1 MTEQFRVLV
10 VDDDDTLLQLLSE
23 TVETMGCDAT
33 SASSGLDALN
43 IISERKFD
51 IVVTDLKMPGMD
63 GLKLLEEVKKIDK
76 DVVVIMVTGY
86 ATLETAVKAI
96 EKGAYD
102 YIAKPFRLDELMVV
116 IKNACERLRLLKQKK
131 ALLEELKGAYNE
143 IDRLKKVSTASAD
156 AGGDD
161 ANKENPLEAIDFES
175 FKRRNY
181 SQPIDIETA
190 RKKYFSDI

>member
-1 MTEQFRVLV
+1 MTEQFKVLV
-10 VDDDDTLLQLLSE
+10 VDDDDTLLQLLTE
-23 TVETMGCDAT
+23 TVQTMGCFAT
-33 SASSGLDALN
+33 SARSGLDALN
-43 IISERKFD
+43 LISVRKFD

-63 GLKLLEEVKKIDK
+63 GLKLLEEIKKIDR

-116 IKNACERLRLLKQKK
+116 IKNACERLRLLKQKN
-131 ALLEELKGAYNE
+131 ALLDELKGAYTE
-143 IDRLKKVSTASAD
+143 IDRLKKVATAPSEGD
-156 AGGDD
+156 A
-161 ANKENPLEAIDFES
+161 ANNQDNPLEAIDFES

>member
-1 MTEQFRVLV
+1 MTDQFKVLV
-10 VDDDDTLLQLLSE
+10 VDDDDTLLQLLTE
-23 TVETMGCDAT
+23 TVQTMGCVAT
-33 SASSGLDALN
+33 SARSGLDALN
-43 IISERKFD
+43 IISERKYD

-63 GLKLLEEVKKIDK
+63 GLQLLAEIKKVDK

-116 IKNACERLRLLKQKK
+116 IKNACERLRLLKQKS

-143 IDRLKKVSTASAD
+143 IDRLKKVATVSSESQETDNQDVS
-156 AGGDD
+156 
-161 ANKENPLEAIDFES
+161 LETIDFES

-181 SQPIDIETA
+181 QQPIDIETA

>member
-1 MTEQFRVLV
+1 MTEQFKVLV
-10 VDDDDTLLQLLSE
+10 VDDDDTLLQLLTE
-23 TVETMGCDAT
+23 TVQTMGCSAT
-33 SASSGLDALN
+33 AAHSGLDALN

-63 GLKLLEEVKKIDK
+63 GLSLLEEIKKIDK

-116 IKNACERLRLLKQKK
+116 IKNACERLRLLKQKN
-131 ALLEELKGAYNE
+131 ALLDELKGAYNE
-143 IDRLKKVSTASAD
+143 IDRLKKVSLDSEGAD
-156 AGGDD
+156 ESKA
-161 ANKENPLEAIDFES
+161 AEQSLETIDFES

-181 SQPIDIETA
+181 SQPIDIEAA

>member
-1 MTEQFRVLV
+1 MTEQFKVLV
-10 VDDDDTLLQLLSE
+10 VDDDDTLLQLLTE
-23 TVETMGCDAT
+23 TVQTMGCEAV
-33 SASSGLDALN
+33 SARSGRDALD
-43 IISERKFD
+43 IISERKYD

-63 GLKLLEEVKKIDK
+63 GLELLGEIKKIDK

-116 IKNACERLRLLKQKK
+116 IKNACERLRLLKQKS
-131 ALLEELKGAYNE
+131 ALLDELKGAYNE
-143 IDRLKKVSTASAD
+143 IDRLKKVAEVAVDSESAVNAD
-156 AGGDD
+156 NSLD
-161 ANKENPLEAIDFES
+161 AIDFES
-175 FKRRNY
+175 FKRRTY
-181 SQPIDIETA
+181 QQPIDIETA

>member
-10 VDDDDTLLQLLSE
+10 VDDDDTLLQLLTE
-23 TVETMGCDAT
+23 TVQTMGC
-33 SASSGLDALN
+33 SAAAAHSGLDALN
-43 IISERKFD
+43 LISERKFD

-63 GLKLLEEVKKIDK
+63 GLSLLEEIKKIDK

-116 IKNACERLRLLKQKK
+116 IKNACERLRLLKQKN
-131 ALLEELKGAYNE
+131 ALLDELKGAYNE
-143 IDRLKKVSTASAD
+143 IDRLKKVSLDSEEPGEAKAQEHS
-156 AGGDD
+156 
-161 ANKENPLEAIDFES
+161 LETIDFES

-190 RKKYFSDI
+190 RKKYFSDL